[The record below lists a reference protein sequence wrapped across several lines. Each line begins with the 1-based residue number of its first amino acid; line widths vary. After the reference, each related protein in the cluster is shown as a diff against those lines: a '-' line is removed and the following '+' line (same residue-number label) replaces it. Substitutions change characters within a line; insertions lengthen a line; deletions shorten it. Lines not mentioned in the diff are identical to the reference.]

1 MNPESTLNTI
11 HALTHRF
18 ATSGK
23 TASSPLEWL
32 YTIAAELPF
41 SEFAFARVL
50 STGQIPKDQFT
61 SLSGFPVF
69 DPKVL
74 TRALELKETITDPMS
89 QVLAVPCISNGETL
103 GVLLA
108 KQKNSIPFT
117 ERELILIEL
126 AASEISLL
134 LTPQH
139 TGLTTAFTKTAS
151 SATKRSAPAIIGQ
164 SEKLK
169 ALLNMIDRVA
179 PTGASVLILG
189 ESGTGK
195 ELIARRIHAL
205 SERAEMPF
213 VAVNCGALQESL
225 LESELFGHE
234 KGSFTGAVQLKKGL
248 VEVADKGSLF
258 LDEIGEMAPSLQAK
272 MLRFLQEGEFYRVGG
287 KEPLRVDTRIISAT
301 NRELEIEVTQGR
313 FREDLFYR
321 LNTIT
326 LRSPPLRERKDDLRM
341 LISYLSPGTAER
353 LTAECDATL
362 KNYRWPGNIRELQNA
377 LERIKIMAP
386 EGPIGV
392 EHLPGA
398 LRGSSGATGSA
409 HRGPET
415 PVDMSLE
422 DLEKHHILRCLA
434 HFDGNKTKAAQS
446 LGITLKTLYNKL
458 HRYGLVRTQGEE
470 L

>member
-1 MNPESTLNTI
+1 MNPETTLNTI

-18 ATSGK
+18 ATSAK
-23 TASSPLEWL
+23 SASSPLEWL

-41 SEFAFARVL
+41 ADFAFARVL

-61 SLSGFPVF
+61 SLPGFPVF
-69 DPKVL
+69 DPKIL
-74 TRALELKETITDPMS
+74 TRAIELKQTVTDSMS
-89 QVLAVPCISNGETL
+89 QVIAVPCNTNGETL
-103 GVLLA
+103 GVFLA
-108 KQKNSIPFT
+108 KQKDSSPFS

-134 LTPQH
+134 LTPQG
-139 TGLTTAFTKTAS
+139 TGLTTTLTPRAAM
-151 SATKRSAPAIIGQ
+151 TKRSAPPIIGQ

-169 ALLNMIDRVA
+169 TLLNMIDRVA

-205 SERAEMPF
+205 SERADMPF

-287 KEPLRVDTRIISAT
+287 KESLRVDTRIISAT
-301 NRELEIEVTQGR
+301 NRELETEVSQGR

-326 LRSPPLRERKDDLRM
+326 LRSPPLRDRKDDLRL
-341 LISYLSPGTAER
+341 LISYLAPGTAER
-353 LTAECDATL
+353 LTPECDATL
-362 KNYRWPGNIRELQNA
+362 KSYRWPGNIRELQNA

-392 EHLPGA
+392 EHLPTS
-398 LRGSSGATGSA
+398 LRASGIAGSH
-409 HRGPET
+409 HRGLET

-422 DLEKHHILRCLA
+422 DLEKHHILRCLT
-434 HFDGNKTKAAQS
+434 HMDGNKTKAAQS